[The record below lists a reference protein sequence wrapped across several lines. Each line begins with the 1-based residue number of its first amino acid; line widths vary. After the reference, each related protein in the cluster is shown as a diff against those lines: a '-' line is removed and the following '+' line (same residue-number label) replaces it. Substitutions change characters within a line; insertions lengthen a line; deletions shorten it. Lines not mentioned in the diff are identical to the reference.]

1 MQHDIHRKGAIEVNA
16 FEAAVRLYGAW
27 QVAHP
32 SMKWLVG
39 ILAVIGVIGWICA
52 VIVCAP
58 KRKEVSDFLNTTGGR
73 WTDGL

>member
-1 MQHDIHRKGAIEVNA
+1 VNV
-16 FEAAVRLYGAW
+16 FEAVHKLYGAW

-39 ILAVIGVIGWICA
+39 ILAIMATIGWICA
-52 VIVCAP
+52 VVECAP
-58 KRKEVSDFLNTTGGR
+58 KRKEVSDFPNTTGGR